1 MSPSVSMNREL
12 NRSIERVFNQF
23 LSFRSIGQIGSEI
36 SDSYRKFCLFFLQ
49 LAKELI
55 QKLLDLLNINCDESQ
70 IVEFRFFAVITL
82 LVVC

>member
-36 SDSYRKFCLFFLQ
+36 SDSYRKFCLFFS